1 MITFTVAIFLR
12 LCSFRLTTVS
22 GHSLAQLPN
31 LHTLLLSHNQLA
43 SIHPRALAGL
53 GVLSSLSL
61 NQNKLRDL
69 PHGLFANTSSLKAG
83 DSGLHG
89 RNQCVPPSKIY
100 CTNCNCMVPA
110 VV

>member
-1 MITFTVAIFLR
+1 MCT
-12 LCSFRLTTVS
+12 FRLTTVS

-69 PHGLFANTSSLKAG
+69 PPGLFANTSSLKARG
-83 DSGLHG
+83 
-89 RNQCVPPSKIY
+89 QWPP
-100 CTNCNCMVPA
+100 
-110 VV
+110 